1 MALNGLLPRRG
12 PPQDFGRSEWTDLA
26 WLLELNQGS
35 YNAAALAAAV
45 CNINDDKA
53 EAGLRLGEPTLSVA
67 GNERLEPM
75 VNAFPF
81 CRKGAE
87 PKTASEQRL
96 AGHRANGQKYMK
108 GRLVE
113 LNSGLCV
120 GVVVLDQPLADPGP
134 LDPGKKLP
142 AYFQATK
149 VGMANFPPWILNQMD
164 AGGGA
169 TILVGSPEKPEDE
182 ETPIVP
188 RARGDTNV

>member
-35 YNAAALAAAV
+35 YNAAALAAV

-67 GNERLEPM
+67 GSERLEPM

-87 PKTASEQRL
+87 PKTVSEQRL
-96 AGHRANGQKYMK
+96 AGHRANGQIYMK

-113 LNSGLCV
+113 LNSGLS
-120 GVVVLDQPLADPGP
+120 

-142 AYFQATK
+142 VYFQATK

-164 AGGGA
+164 AGGDA